1 MPADMNPGADEIGA
15 PPLCA
20 FHHEVVRNLA
30 GKDHVGDEDSQR
42 VAAELSRQCCKRRV
56 EA

>member
-1 MPADMNPGADEIGA
+1 VTPFDALPDSDEIGA

-20 FHHEVVRNLA
+20 FHHKVVRNLE

-42 VAAELSRQCCKRRV
+42 VAAELSRQCCKGSKP
-56 EA
+56 

>member
-20 FHHEVVRNLA
+20 FHHEVVRNLE
-30 GKDHVGDEDSQR
+30 GKDHVGDEDSAR

>member
-1 MPADMNPGADEIGA
+1 MMPSDRDDEIGA

-30 GKDHVGDEDSQR
+30 GKDHVGDEESAR
-42 VAAELSRQCCKRRV
+42 VAAELSRQCCKGRNP
-56 EA
+56 

>member
-1 MPADMNPGADEIGA
+1 MMPADSDREDEIGA

-30 GKDHVGDEDSQR
+30 GKDHVGDEDSAR
-42 VAAELSRQCCKRRV
+42 VAAELSRQCCNRRNQP
-56 EA
+56 

>member
-1 MPADMNPGADEIGA
+1 MPADFDRNDEIGA

-30 GKDHVGDEDSQR
+30 SKDHVGDEESQR
-42 VAAELSRQCCKRRV
+42 VAAELSRQYCNRRKP
-56 EA
+56 